1 MMNEKDFQERD
12 LIESESDVYTDLA
25 IERRRAE
32 TDIPGIDYR
41 RERTAGGVWERISI
55 TSNEGAKSIGRP
67 MGCYD
72 TLNTRRIDTL
82 DPDDIDDAKEE
93 IARELCLLCDR
104 EDIRPGRILVV
115 GLGNKSLTPDALGAL
130 TAEKIIPTLGLGR
143 RERRMFEALECSEIA
158 VIAPGVEG
166 TSGIETRAF
175 VHGICKEVRP
185 DLVIAV
191 DALAS
196 RSEERL
202 GSTVQMAST
211 GIIAGSGL
219 GDHKSSINRETL
231 GVPVISVGIPTVIN
245 SRVIRGSTAP
255 KTEGRSEMFVSPK
268 EIDGI
273 VRAGAEIIGGGI
285 NQAFGIMY

>member
-1 MMNEKDFQERD
+1 MFFDNLTDD
-12 LIESESDVYTDLA
+12 SDLA
-25 IERRRAE
+25 VERRRAD
-32 TDIPGIDYR
+32 TDIPGVDYR

-55 TSNEGAKSIGRP
+55 TSDEGAKEIGRP
-67 MGCYD
+67 IGCYD

-82 DPDDIDDAKEE
+82 DPADIDDAKEE
-93 IARELCLLCDR
+93 IAKELCVLCDM

-115 GLGNKSLTPDALGAL
+115 GLGNRNLTPDALGPL
-130 TAEKIIPTLGLGR
+130 TAERVTPTLGIKR
-143 RERRMFEALECSEIA
+143 HDTRMFDALECSEIA
-158 VIAPGVEG
+158 VIAPGVES
-166 TSGIETRAF
+166 TSGIDTCDYVLGVCAR
-175 VHGICKEVRP
+175 VKP

-202 GSTVQMAST
+202 GTTVQMST
-211 GIIAGSGL
+211 TGVTAGSGL
-219 GDHKSSINRETL
+219 GGHKSAIDKRAL

-245 SRVIRGSTAP
+245 SRVLRGGMP
-255 KTEGRSEMFVSPK
+255 KTGGGGSEMFVSPK

-285 NQAFGIMY
+285 NQAFGIVY